1 MTRYLKGG
9 KKVSGLL
16 ATQHTGFILGPIAKL
31 LGWIMNAIFNF
42 MDSLFGIQN
51 VGLSIIIFTIVVY
64 MFMFPLTYKQQKF
77 SKMSVKM
84 NPELKAVQAKYAG
97 KQDQASMMAMNDETK
112 AVYEKYGVSPSGS
125 CLQLLI
131 QMPILFALYRVIY
144 NIPAYIAGV
153 KEVFMPLVNKLLL
166 TDGAVEYMTELG
178 TGLGVS
184 KKLDFTAAN
193 TIVDVLNKF
202 QSNHWTEL
210 ADKFPELSGMIVKT
224 QTEIDQMNNFIGI
237 NIANSPSTLI
247 KTGSVAVIVCA
258 IAIPVLAAVTQW
270 LNVKLMPQA
279 ASQNDGKDQDDA
291 MSQSMK
297 QMNMMMP
304 LMSAVFCFTLPAGL
318 GLYWIASALV
328 RSIQQVG
335 LNKHFDKIDLDE
347 IIKKN
352 LEKLNEKRAKQGL
365 PPQRLN
371 EKAIRAAQVKPV
383 DEAKEAAKRA
393 QIQEGIK
400 KSTEYYKQ
408 GENSGSIASKANMVK
423 KFEEKNSKK

>member
-1 MTRYLKGG
+1 M
-9 KKVSGLL
+9 SGLL

-31 LGWIMNAIFNF
+31 LGWIMNAIFNL
-42 MDSLFGIQN
+42 MDSMFGIQN
-51 VGLSIIIFTIVVY
+51 VGLSIIIFTIVIY

-77 SKMSVKM
+77 SKMSAKM

-97 KQDQASMMAMNDETK
+97 KKDQASILAMNDETK

-125 CLQLLI
+125 CVQLLI

-153 KEVFMPLVNKLLL
+153 KEVFMPLVEKLLM
-166 TDGAVEYMTELG
+166 TEGAVEHMTALGLELG
-178 TGLGVS
+178 VN
-184 KKLDFTAAN
+184 KKLDFTTAN

-202 QSNHWTEL
+202 QSTNWTDL
-210 ADKFPELSGMIVKT
+210 SQKFPELSELILNT
-224 QTEIDQMNNFIGI
+224 QTEIDQMNNFLGI

-247 KTGSVAVIVCA
+247 KTGSIAVIIAA
-258 IAIPVLAAVTQW
+258 IAIPALAAATQW

-279 ASQNDGKDQDDA
+279 AAQANNENQDDA
-291 MSQSMK
+291 MAQSMK

-304 LMSAVFCFTLPAGL
+304 LMSAVFCFTLPSGL

-328 RSIQQVG
+328 RSIQQVF

-347 IIKKN
+347 VIKKN
-352 LEKLNEKRAKQGL
+352 LEKLNEKRAKEGL
-365 PPQRLN
+365 PPRKLN

-383 DEAKEAAKRA
+383 DEAKEAARMA
-393 QIQEGIK
+393 ATQEGIK

-408 GENSGSIASKANMVK
+408 GENSGSIASRANMVK
-423 KFEEKNSKK
+423 RFEEKNGKK